1 MLFGILG
8 ILIPKSLTLAKV
20 KSMVEIFEEDFNV
33 VDVFE
38 DGMVFEEISKLDLE
52 SNSGEYFFL
61 DLNLES
67 ESSDFLDLDLES
79 KLEDFLYLDFG
90 SNSTLD
96 SSPFG
101 LSESKDFDPRF
112 GIVRAMLFLVFL
124 MFLVFLVFLVFLFLV
139 FLAFFVF
146 VAVA

>member
-1 MLFGILG
+1 MLFDTLG
-8 ILIPKSLTLAKV
+8 ILIPKSSPLAKV
-20 KSMVEIFEEDFNV
+20 KSMVEVFEEDFNV

-38 DGMVFEEISKLDLE
+38 EDMVFEEISELDLE

-61 DLNLES
+61 DLDIES
-67 ESSDFLDLDLES
+67 ESVAL
-79 KLEDFLYLDFG
+79 LYLDFG
-90 SNSTLD
+90 SKLTLD